1 MTDRPLRSTTTQQYH
16 PDTTTGEDTAPA
28 PGHEPAPA
36 SASDSGCGRGSGRPA
51 HDPTQ
56 EAPPGD
62 GCTEVID
69 ALKAEARA
77 VTDMVST
84 HDTHDFLRRLAD
96 RVAEQAARPPR
107 IQRETTPA
115 PPRTPEPLAPAAT
128 PSAYTLRPPG
138 TARPLTR
145 RTRRRRPTPII
156 THDPA
161 AHPQAVRAYLRRTC
175 ETVLRSDD
183 VDHMLFF
190 DSDYNQAGARTF
202 ACLLYCI
209 DRTESALFWWAFAAG
224 VGDPLAAHLLA
235 VYHAIDDTHTQA
247 PARARAWRAFA
258 RLLHYHPD
266 HHLPRPVQGEPRIAE
281 GLARPVPWKAEIRD
295 FMMRDPAELTR

>member
-1 MTDRPLRSTTTQQYH
+1 MTDRPLRSTTTQQLH
-16 PDTTTGEDTAPA
+16 PDTSATNTGEHTTPA
-28 PGHEPAPA
+28 HTPASAPA
-36 SASDSGCGRGSGRPA
+36 SASGCGPGRPP
-51 HDPTQ
+51 HDVPD
-56 EAPPGD
+56 EEPAEK
-62 GCTEVID
+62 GCTDVID

-84 HDTHDFLRRLAD
+84 HDTHDFLRRLAA

-107 IQRETTPA
+107 IQRETTPV
-115 PPRTPEPLAPAAT
+115 PPRTAETIAPAAT
-128 PSAYTLRPPG
+128 PSAYTLRPTG

-145 RTRRRRPTPII
+145 RTRRRRPTPIV

-161 AHPQAVRAYLRRTC
+161 AHPQVVRAYLRLTC

-190 DSDYNQAGARTF
+190 DHDYNQAGARTF

-209 DRTESALFWWAFAAG
+209 DRTESALFWWGFAAG

-235 VYHAIDDTHTQA
+235 VYHALDDTHTQA